1 MYGRPATKGGN
12 SLNKSRKR
20 PSCLFAL
27 QIPTLSSIPS
37 AVRKSTNGSLFFG
50 ERVGRPGS
58 EIDCCRWLVVAA
70 GIPLPPLAPYP
81 NWNELLPPLLVQSP
95 LTSAH
100 SWCQMSIPKEQDRE
114 IFLNAKPR
122 KKSKCLEE
130 AKQGYRIVLCIHS
143 ADKKCHP
150 VSLHSTERKEEK
162 DWPGKEG
169 AGFGDLFKCEK
180 TFVHQLLG
188 RRWRRGRE
196 ETLPVGKRG
205 KRWFLGVFRS
215 FFRFPIQGQFV
226 NLSFW
231 EHEKRLYF
239 SFQAPHHVPPLTI
252 KNICAK

>member
-1 MYGRPATKGGN
+1 MFRYIRCTQPSIVLVKPYLLLSRCVDLIPRLRSNFEKHEKKSHVTGPARRYRYTPKKNNPTFTSFQGALLFLDGKWMYGRPATKGGN

-20 PSCLFAL
+20 PSCLFAS
-27 QIPTLSSIPS
+27 QIPPSSSIPS

-122 KKSKCLEE
+122 KKSKCLEKV
-130 AKQGYRIVLCIHS
+130 KQGYRIVLCIHS
-143 ADKKCHP
+143 ADKKMPPC
-150 VSLHSTERKEEK
+150 
-162 DWPGKEG
+162 
-169 AGFGDLFKCEK
+169 
-180 TFVHQLLG
+180 TF
-188 RRWRRGRE
+188 
-196 ETLPVGKRG
+196 T
-205 KRWFLGVFRS
+205 
-215 FFRFPIQGQFV
+215 
-226 NLSFW
+226 
-231 EHEKRLYF
+231 
-239 SFQAPHHVPPLTI
+239 
-252 KNICAK
+252 

>member
-1 MYGRPATKGGN
+1 M
-12 SLNKSRKR
+12 L
-20 PSCLFAL
+20 
-27 QIPTLSSIPS
+27 I
-37 AVRKSTNGSLFFG
+37 
-50 ERVGRPGS
+50 
-58 EIDCCRWLVVAA
+58 
-70 GIPLPPLAPYP
+70 
-81 NWNELLPPLLVQSP
+81 
-95 LTSAH
+95 
-100 SWCQMSIPKEQDRE
+100 
-114 IFLNAKPR
+114 
-122 KKSKCLEE
+122 
-130 AKQGYRIVLCIHS
+130 
-143 ADKKCHP
+143 KKCHP
-150 VSLHSTERKEEK
+150 VPLHSTERKEEK

-239 SFQAPHHVPPLTI
+239 SFQAPYHVPPLSIKEKNLRKINNLSERRNFWDSPSVTTTI
-252 KNICAK
+252 MTWSEFSFLHSLEIFDKKHRENWSKKGSFVFPENLSK